1 MKGDE
6 WAVQRRLDD
15 FLEGLEAKYGG
26 LRGRVEVA
34 PRPGVTF
41 EEIGGLEQSKAE
53 ILGLSSALRTPDLY
67 REWGITPPR
76 GALLYGP
83 PGTGKT
89 LLAKALATLSEALF
103 FHLRLANLTSKIG
116 PNTAELVRGVFGL
129 ATSEGKGVVFLDEAD
144 ALSLEHVLSPDRAR
158 EASVQLIGGLVEL
171 LDGLDE
177 FPNLMIL
184 AATNRPD
191 AIDPVL
197 IAPGRLDRII
207 EVPLPE
213 GAALREIIEIHR
225 VKAEGAAGRPLFDR
239 LDFDA
244 IVPRVMGMS
253 GAEMAE
259 VIRRALEG
267 KVQLAGTGQAAGLVT
282 TPDLLQAIDAMR
294 RIRDVVGKIRYG
306 QYL

>member
-1 MKGDE
+1 MKGEE

-15 FLEGLEAKYGG
+15 FLGGLEAKFGA
-26 LRGRVEVA
+26 LRGRIEVV
-34 PRPGVTF
+34 PSPGVAF

-53 ILGLSSALRTPDLY
+53 IRGLSSALRVPDLY
-67 REWGITPPR
+67 REWGITPSR

-89 LLAKALATLSEALF
+89 LLAKALATAAGALF
-103 FHLRLANLTSKIG
+103 YHLKLLNLTSKIG
-116 PNTAELVRGVFGL
+116 PATAEVVQGVFGV
-129 ATSEGKGVVFLDEAD
+129 ATAEGKGVVFLDEAD
-144 ALSLEHVLSPDRAR
+144 ALSLEHVLPPDRAR
-158 EASVQLIGGLVEL
+158 EVSMQLIGGLVEL
-171 LDGLDE
+171 LDGLRE

-191 AIDPVL
+191 AIDPAL

-213 GAALREIIEIHR
+213 GPALREIIEIHR
-225 VKAEGAAGRPLFDR
+225 VRAEALAGRSLFEP

-244 IVPRVMGMS
+244 ILPRVAGMS
-253 GAEMAE
+253 GGEVAE
-259 VIRRALEG
+259 VVRRALEG
-267 KVQLAGTGQAAGLVT
+267 KVQLAGAEQAAGPVT
-282 TPDLLQAIDAMR
+282 TRDLLLAVDALR
-294 RIRDVVGKIRYG
+294 RVRDVVEKIRYG